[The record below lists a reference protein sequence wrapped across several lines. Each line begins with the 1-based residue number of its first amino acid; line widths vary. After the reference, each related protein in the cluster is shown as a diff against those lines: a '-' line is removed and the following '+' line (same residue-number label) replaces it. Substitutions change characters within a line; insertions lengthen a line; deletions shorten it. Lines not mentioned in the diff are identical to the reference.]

1 MVIVLV
7 HSAIFTIFVFISV
20 KRILKIPQ
28 LGILLKKFKQDI
40 TTMLSDFSWLQKL
53 QLKKNI

>member
-1 MVIVLV
+1 MVIVLA